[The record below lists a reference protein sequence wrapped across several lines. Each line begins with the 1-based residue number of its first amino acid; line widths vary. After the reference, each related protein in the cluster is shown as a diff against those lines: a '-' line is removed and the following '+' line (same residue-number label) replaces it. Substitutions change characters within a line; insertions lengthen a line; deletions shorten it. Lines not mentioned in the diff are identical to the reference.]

1 MEFDRRP
8 LRDFIVSEIL
18 ERLQAGRLPVGTR
31 VDERVL
37 AEELPVSRTPV
48 REALSL
54 LAYEGILEARMGN
67 GFWVAPIT
75 AKEIEDAYSIIL
87 ALESYAVN
95 SIPPGD
101 LKEVV
106 ARLRA
111 AADEMEKVADSAA
124 EAQKADDAW
133 HLLLVA
139 PCGNEKLA
147 QVLSRVKQS
156 VRRAEYA
163 LMQSPEVVA
172 RSVAQHR
179 MIADALEAGDM
190 RTAADLLD
198 HNWRDGMRRMLNY
211 LEPLGSDE
219 PDRNPFIGP
228 PSMMVP

>member
-1 MEFDRRP
+1 MQIDRRP
-8 LRDFIVSEIL
+8 LRDFIVSDIL
-18 ERLQAGRLPVGTR
+18 ERLEAGRLPMGTR
-31 VDERVL
+31 VDERVI
-37 AEELPVSRTPV
+37 ADELPVSRTPV

-75 AKEIEDAYSIIL
+75 TKEVEDAYFVIL

-101 LKEVV
+101 LKEV
-106 ARLRA
+106 AAELRA
-111 AADEMEKVADSAA
+111 AADEMEKVADSPA
-124 EAQKADDAW
+124 EAQKADEAW
-133 HLLLVA
+133 HLLLVS

-147 QVLSRVKQS
+147 QTLSRVKQS

-190 RTAADLLD
+190 RTAADALD
-198 HNWRDGMRRMLNY
+198 HNWRDGMHRMLNY
-211 LEPLGSDE
+211 LESSESDE
-219 PDRNPFIGP
+219 PIA
-228 PSMMVP
+228 

>member
-1 MEFDRRP
+1 MPLDRRP

-37 AEELPVSRTPV
+37 ADELPVSRTPV

-75 AKEIEDAYSIIL
+75 PKDIEDAYFVIL

-95 SIPPGD
+95 SIPPDD
-101 LKEVV
+101 LKEVA

-111 AADEMEKVADSAA
+111 AADEMEKVADSPA

-147 QVLSRVKQS
+147 QMLSRVKQS

-172 RSVAQHR
+172 KSVAQHR

-190 RTAADLLD
+190 QTAADLLD
-198 HNWRDGMRRMLNY
+198 HNWRDGMRRMLY
-211 LEPLGSDE
+211 YFESPGSDE
-219 PDRNPFIGP
+219 P
-228 PSMMVP
+228 VA